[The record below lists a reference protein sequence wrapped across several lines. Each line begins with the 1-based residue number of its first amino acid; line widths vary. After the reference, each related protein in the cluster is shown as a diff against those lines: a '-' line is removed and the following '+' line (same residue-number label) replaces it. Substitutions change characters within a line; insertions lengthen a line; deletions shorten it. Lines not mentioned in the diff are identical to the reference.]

1 MVMLRGSMAGQSTAV
16 EGPADT
22 PKSTSPN
29 EPNASLQQPLLG
41 RLGRSGFCGGALAV
55 RVHGGRGRA

>member
-1 MVMLRGSMAGQSTAV
+1 MAGQSTAV